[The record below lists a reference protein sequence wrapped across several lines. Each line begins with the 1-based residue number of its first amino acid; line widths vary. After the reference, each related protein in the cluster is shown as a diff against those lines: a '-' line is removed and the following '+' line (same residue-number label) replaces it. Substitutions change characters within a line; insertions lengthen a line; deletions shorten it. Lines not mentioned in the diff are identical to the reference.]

1 MGAVRRKLLLIPL
14 LGIMALAVACG
25 GGDDDGGGGGGGGA
39 GGAEG
44 TVADFILGWEKASGI
59 VRDDIAAAQ
68 IRVLLGG
75 ELFEGVEGV
84 LAGGASPG
92 SIGELGSTRRLDQ
105 IYTDYMSVP
114 ISPDGIEGELF
125 QVITSSVAEDGNS
138 ATVQVKLLYT
148 PNAAAAHAS
157 VGNIAFE
164 DVQEVH
170 EQVINAPVR
179 TFVVEKVDGD
189 WKIMQ
194 INEG

>member
-14 LGIMALAVACG
+14 LVIMALAAACG
-25 GGDDDGGGGGGGGA
+25 GGDGGDGGGGGGN
-39 GGAEG
+39 GAED
-44 TVADFILGWEKASGI
+44 TVADFIVGWEKASGI

-84 LAGGASPG
+84 LAGGASPS

-125 QVITSSVAEDGNS
+125 QVITSSVSEDGDS

-148 PNAAAAHAS
+148 ANAAAAHAS
-157 VGNIAFE
+157 VGNIDFDE
-164 DVQEVH
+164 VQEVH
-170 EQVINAPVR
+170 AQVINGPVR
-179 TFVVEKVDGD
+179 TFVLEKIDGD